1 MPAVKTMLTWEA
13 SEAAGVAA
21 GALELDATTLLGFE
35 ATAEVTEHPVERGP
49 NVVDHIRPMNGTLAV
64 EGVITDHPIALPATQ
79 MNGATLAPGAVDLS
93 GGGRATVQRFSAPVD
108 RVRACDA
115 VLQSL
120 VDGGVLV
127 TVTAG
132 LRTVESLAIARH
144 RAERN
149 GETGESVKVTLE
161 FKRVRLATTARAP
174 VPAVR
179 RAQVRLE
186 RGAQPAD
193 NRTGLARVEDTG
205 PMQALGR
212 VLAGGG

>member
-1 MPAVKTMLTWEA
+1 MAVKTLLTWEA
-13 SEAAGVAA
+13 ASNVAA

-35 ATAEVTEHPVERGP
+35 TAAEVTEHPVETGP
-49 NVVDHIRPMNGTLAV
+49 GVADHIRPLNGTLAL

-79 MNGATLAPGAVDLS
+79 MNGATLSPGTVDLP

-108 RVRACDA
+108 RVRVCDA

-127 TVTAG
+127 TVTTG
-132 LRTVESLAIARH
+132 LRTTESLAIARH

-149 GETGESVKVTLE
+149 GETGESVKVVLE

-174 VPAVR
+174 VPLVR
-179 RAQVRLE
+179 RAQVQLD

-193 NRTGLARVEDTG
+193 NRTAAARLSDTAPMRRLAE
-205 PMQALGR
+205 ALG
-212 VLAGGG
+212 AS

>member
-13 SEAAGVAA
+13 AEAAGVAA
-21 GALELDATTLLGFE
+21 GALELDATSLLGFE
-35 ATAEVTEHPVERGP
+35 TTAEVTEHPVERGP
-49 NVVDHIRPMNGTLAV
+49 NVADHIRPLNGTLAL

-79 MNGATLAPGAVDLS
+79 MNGATLAPGTVDLP

-127 TVTAG
+127 TVTTG
-132 LRTVESLAIARH
+132 LRTTESLAIARH

-149 GETGESVKVTLE
+149 GETGESVKVVLE

-174 VPAVR
+174 VPLVR
-179 RAQVRLE
+179 RAQVQLD

-193 NRTGLARVEDTG
+193 NRTSGARFADTVPMRALAER
-205 PMQALGR
+205 LGAR
-212 VLAGGG
+212 

>member
-1 MPAVKTMLTWEA
+1 MPAVKTLLTWEA
-13 SEAAGVAA
+13 SAAAGVAA
-21 GALELDATTLLGFE
+21 GALELDATSLLGFE
-35 ATAEVTEHPVERGP
+35 ATADITEHPVERGP
-49 NVVDHIRPMNGTLAV
+49 NVADHIRPMNGAITM

-79 MNGATLAPGAVDLS
+79 MNGATLGSAAVDLP
-93 GGGRATVQRFSAPVD
+93 GGGRATVRKFSAPVD

-127 TVTAG
+127 TVTTG
-132 LRTVESLAIARH
+132 LRTTESLAIARH

-161 FKRVRLATTARAP
+161 FRRVRLATTARAP
-174 VPAVR
+174 VPLVR
-179 RAQVRLE
+179 RAQVRLD

-193 NRTGLARVEDTG
+193 NRTGLARIEDTG

-212 VLAGGG
+212 VLTGGR

>member
-13 SEAAGVAA
+13 AEAAGVAA
-21 GALELDATTLLGFE
+21 GALELDATSLLGFE
-35 ATAEVTEHPVERGP
+35 TTAEVTEHPVERGP
-49 NVVDHIRPMNGTLAV
+49 NVADHIRPMNGTLAM

-79 MNGATLAPGAVDLS
+79 MNGATLAPAAVDLP
-93 GGGRATVQRFSAPVD
+93 GGGRATVQRFSADVD
-108 RVRACDA
+108 RVRLCDA
-115 VLQSL
+115 LLQTL

-127 TVTAG
+127 TVTTG
-132 LRTVESLAIARH
+132 LRTTDSLAIARH

-174 VPAVR
+174 VPLVR
-179 RAQVRLE
+179 RAQVQSD

-193 NRTGLARVEDTG
+193 NRTAGTRLADTA
-205 PMQALGR
+205 PMRALAERPGAR
-212 VLAGGG
+212 

>member
-1 MPAVKTMLTWEA
+1 MAVKTLLTWEA
-13 SEAAGVAA
+13 ASNVAA

-35 ATAEVTEHPVERGP
+35 ATAEITEHPVERGP
-49 NVVDHIRPMNGTLAV
+49 NVADHIRPMNGTLAM
-64 EGVITDHPIALPATQ
+64 EGVITDHPITLPATQ
-79 MNGATLAPGAVDLS
+79 MNGATLAPGTVDLP

-120 VDGGVLV
+120 VDGGALV
-127 TVTAG
+127 TVTTG
-132 LRTVESLAIARH
+132 LRTTESLAIARH

-149 GETGESVKVTLE
+149 GETGESVKVVLE

-174 VPAVR
+174 VPLVR
-179 RAQVRLE
+179 RAQVQLD

-193 NRTGLARVEDTG
+193 NRTAAARLSDTAPMRRLAE
-205 PMQALGR
+205 ALG
-212 VLAGGG
+212 AS